1 MRPCRWAR
9 TQRAEG
15 TGQARQKSQPL
26 WLPGDSLPKFD
37 DRVFFFFYD
46 SRFPSEV
53 VFGDG
58 GQAGKGR
65 KGSYIFEGKAE
76 RNGIS
81 NGN

>member
-1 MRPCRWAR
+1 MRPCRWA
-9 TQRAEG
+9 EG
-15 TGQARQKSQPL
+15 MGQAWQKSQPL

-37 DRVFFFFYD
+37 DQVFFFFYD

-65 KGSYIFEGKAE
+65 KGSYIFEVKQRE
-76 RNGIS
+76 MEFLMEIN
-81 NGN
+81 

>member
-1 MRPCRWAR
+1 MRPCRWA
-9 TQRAEG
+9 EG
-15 TGQARQKSQPL
+15 MGQAWQKSQPL

-37 DRVFFFFYD
+37 DQVFFFFFYD